1 MDRHSYTIFLVTK
14 SSITMDFK
22 LLKIWIIM
30 ALLFKNLFLLIFSTV
45 NYIQNGVNQ
54 TLRLEI
60 NLLKF
65 TVVLNLSNTFC

>member
-1 MDRHSYTIFLVTK
+1 
-14 SSITMDFK
+14 
-22 LLKIWIIM
+22 M